1 MNTICPVTLELHKTL
16 NRKALE
22 HHAAMRGVFHFY
34 GSFSGYLCNS
44 LVSSAKKALWITFP
58 YGKIN
63 LLSEVTYMKK
73 KSFPLLVLSLP
84 LILCGCGNQP
94 APSSSSG
101 SETSSSSSSAS
112 RPSTAKEVSATQ
124 VYHFGETFGEDE
136 ITDTWVYDDAWFFGD
151 SSKINYN
158 LAVMS
163 AMVDGASSSNKKDET
178 GTKIAGL
185 LGQMGFSNIQKNKYY
200 SEGIFLDDSMGAIM
214 GKKKLVDP
222 SGKEYTL
229 LALFTRNAGY
239 ENEWTG
245 NFNVGE
251 SGLHAG
257 FKHAR
262 DEVLRFMKNY
272 IDVNKVTGNVKI
284 WGAGYSRGAATMNL
298 VGGFLGE
305 STNYF
310 GNGITYAP
318 KDIYVYTIGTPRA
331 IPTEISKVSALSVE
345 AARGEGYSDTAGEVF
360 TYTGEG
366 QINPLD
372 EKYNYIHNFTAVGDY
387 VTKMPPQTWGY
398 TRYGKTENIVYGE
411 EGMREA
417 LKKYSVET
425 AEEFVDKNYATEI
438 SKKGFDFKTLSIVDL
453 NEKQTPDAMIEE
465 RIGNLLSI
473 AGSRQAFT
481 EQGYDKILGAAGSI
495 IGIDLQGFIDVIKG
509 NAATL
514 IKAGALNYFAHV
526 AEATEASD
534 AEAIATVV
542 AAIMGKTGEDA
553 KNYTDQQFLA
563 DLLDYIVNDYQSKP
577 EGKKRID
584 VILGLIPDLF
594 GKLIKDLLEYAK
606 TKEMAPKTFDDLL
619 LLLSSFITDNRED
632 PVISGLIDML
642 VALIPEKYSQYI
654 GYLALFLQKSYDDTT
669 LYPDINSK
677 NKAIILD
684 TLEAFV
690 IGIFNEEGKQTT
702 PAYGFRCGMINLL
715 VGMLGEVPNLLNLLM
730 NGAMDVDGNVVTK
743 EPVALSVLVEDI
755 LKLAM
760 PKDEEGVIST
770 IKAEADKA
778 LVELLEKARNE
789 SIGRYIDIIEAEP
802 AKLRKALAAALFGK
816 SEAYDFT
823 TEVNNAVDFITA
835 MKFVAPS
842 HYHEL
847 YVSYLK
853 SKVVA

>member
-1 MNTICPVTLELHKTL
+1 MGLSP
-16 NRKALE
+16 
-22 HHAAMRGVFHFY
+22 
-34 GSFSGYLCNS
+34 GYLCNS
-44 LVSSAKKALWITFP
+44 LVSSAKKALWISFP

-112 RPSTAKEVSATQ
+112 KPSTAKEVSATQ

-136 ITDTWVYDDAWFFGD
+136 ITDTWVYDDAWFYGD

-163 AMVDGASSSNKKDET
+163 AMVDGASYSNEKDET

-185 LGQMGFSNIQKNKYY
+185 LDQMGFSNIQKNKYY

-272 IDVNKVTGNVKI
+272 IDVNKVTGDVKI

-310 GNGITYAP
+310 GNGIAYAP
-318 KDIYVYTIGTPRA
+318 KDLYVYTIGTPRT

-345 AARGEGYSDTAGEVF
+345 AARGEGYSDTAGDVF

-387 VTKMPPQTWGY
+387 VAKMPPEAWGF

-411 EGMREA
+411 ESMREA
-417 LKKYSVET
+417 LKKYSTDV
-425 AEEFVDKNYATEI
+425 AEEFVDKNYDTEI

-453 NEKQTPDAMIEE
+453 DEKQTPDAMSEE

-481 EQGYDKILGAAGSI
+481 EEGYDKILGAAGSI
-495 IGIDLQGFIDVIKG
+495 IGTDLQSFIDVLKG
-509 NAATL
+509 NTATL

-526 AEATEASD
+526 AEVTELSD

-542 AAIMGKTGEDA
+542 AAIMGKTGEEA
-553 KNYTDQQFLA
+553 KAYTDQQFLA
-563 DLLDYIVNDYQSKP
+563 DLLDYVINDYQSKE
-577 EGKKRID
+577 EGQKRID

-594 GKLIKDLLEYAK
+594 GKIVKDLLEYAK
-606 TKEMAPKTFDDLL
+606 TKEMAPKTFDELL
-619 LLLSSFITDNRED
+619 LLLSSFITDNKED
-632 PVISGLIDML
+632 PVINGLIDML
-642 VALIPEKYSQYI
+642 VALIPEKYDT
-654 GYLALFLQKSYDDTT
+654 YLGILTGLTHKNYDDPA
-669 LYPDINSK
+669 LYPDRNSK

-690 IGIFNEEGKQTT
+690 IGTFDEEGKQDI
-702 PAYGFRCGMINLL
+702 PAYQVRYTMI
-715 VGMLGEVPNLLNLLM
+715 MLSGVALGDSMKLHNLLM
-730 NGAMDVDGNVVTK
+730 NGTMDSEGNVVVN

-789 SIGRYIDIIEAEP
+789 SIGRYIDIIEEEP
-802 AKLRKALAAALFGK
+802 AKLREALFAALFGK
-816 SEAYDFT
+816 SEVYDFT
-823 TEVNNAVDFITA
+823 TEVNNAVDFITT
-835 MKFVAPS
+835 MKFVAPA
-842 HYHEL
+842 HFHEL